1 MSAGTFHTCA
11 RWTDGTVQCWGHG
24 ASGKL
29 GYGNVRDIGDDE
41 TPASAGLVSVGAEV
55 SQISAG
61 GSHTC
66 ALLPTDAVKCW
77 GEGANG
83 ALGYGNTENIG
94 DDELPSSVG
103 VVDVG
108 AAVAELSA
116 GGGHTCAGLA
126 DGNVRCWGI
135 GINGQLGYAAT
146 ETIGDDETP
155 SSAGNVDVGGTV
167 MQVAAGGSHTC
178 ALLATGR
185 VRCWGLGFD
194 GRLGYGNT
202 DSIGDDETPASEGDV
217 DVGGDVVEIAAGAR
231 HTCALLTTGDVRC
244 WGAGD
249 RGQLGYANTE
259 NIGDTEAP
267 ASAGNVNV
275 GAKVAQVVAGNNVT
289 CALRVDGDVTCWG
302 DGAYGALG
310 YANTEN
316 IGDDEE
322 PASAGTVDV
331 GGKVVQLAVRESHVC
346 ALLATGSVRCWGRN
360 NLGQLGY
367 GNTNNIG
374 DDETP
379 ASAGDVRLE

>member
-1 MSAGTFHTCA
+1 M
-11 RWTDGTVQCWGHG
+11 TDGTVQCWGHG
-24 ASGKL
+24 ASGKF

-83 ALGYGNTENIG
+83 ALGYGNT
-94 DDELPSSVG
+94 
-103 VVDVG
+103 
-108 AAVAELSA
+108 
-116 GGGHTCAGLA
+116 
-126 DGNVRCWGI
+126 
-135 GINGQLGYAAT
+135 
-146 ETIGDDETP
+146 
-155 SSAGNVDVGGTV
+155 
-167 MQVAAGGSHTC
+167 
-178 ALLATGR
+178 
-185 VRCWGLGFD
+185 
-194 GRLGYGNT
+194 
-202 DSIGDDETPASEGDV
+202 DSIGDDETPALEGDV
-217 DVGGDVVEIAAGAR
+217 NVGGDVVEIAAGGS

-346 ALLATGSVRCWGRN
+346 ALLATDSVRCWGRN